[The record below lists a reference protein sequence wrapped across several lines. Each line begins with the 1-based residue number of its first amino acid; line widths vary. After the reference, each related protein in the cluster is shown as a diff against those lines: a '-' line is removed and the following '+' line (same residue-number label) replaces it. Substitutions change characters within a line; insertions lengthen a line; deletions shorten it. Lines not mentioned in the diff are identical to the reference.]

1 MQLFNQI
8 NKLKKVFAGLIA
20 LVVLTGCSQ
29 VGSGVSIGDT
39 EVSSAQIQ
47 KYVDEILTERSK
59 VDTAQMQLDTG
70 AVLIRTQAQFQIIS
84 AILDQI
90 ISDKKIS
97 VTPADVA
104 ARRSSI
110 VNQVGGEDQMPR
122 ALVAAGL
129 APSNFDK
136 YLKIILISERLNEL
150 VLAEGATE
158 QSAGEAVTKL
168 VTDAANKLGVTVN
181 SRYGKWNAATATID
195 EADNTDGAVTPVP

>member
-20 LVVLTGCSQ
+20 IVVLTGCSQ

-59 VDTAQMQLDTG
+59 VDTAEMELDTG

-84 AILDQI
+84 TILDQI

-104 ARRSSI
+104 ARRAGI
-110 VNQVGGEDQMPR
+110 VNQVGGEAQMPR

-136 YLKIILISERLNEL
+136 YLKIILISERLNDL

-158 QSAGEAVTKL
+158 QSAGDAVTKL

-181 SRYGKWNAATATID
+181 SRYGKWNASTATID

>member
-8 NKLKKVFAGLIA
+8 NKLKKVFAGIIA

-84 AILDQI
+84 AVLDQI

-104 ARRSSI
+104 ARRAGI

-136 YLKIILISERLNEL
+136 YLKIILISERLNDL

-158 QSAGEAVTKL
+158 QSAGDAVTKL

-181 SRYGKWNAATATID
+181 SRYGKWNPSTATID

>member
-1 MQLFNQI
+1 MKLFNRV
-8 NKLKKVFAGLIA
+8 NKLKKILAGLVTL
-20 LVVLTGCSQ
+20 LVITSCSQ
-29 VGSGVSIGDT
+29 VGSGVSIGES

-59 VDTAQMQLDTG
+59 VDISQMDLDTG

-84 AILDQI
+84 VILDQI
-90 ISDKKIS
+90 ISDKKIT

-104 ARRSSI
+104 ARRSGI
-110 VNQVGGEDQMPR
+110 VNQVGGEAQMPK

-168 VTDAANKLGVTVN
+168 VTEAANKLGVTVN